1 LFENTFVIL
10 LQIVIIM
17 KGFFLGLIAIFGSF
31 VLTYAMTYFMAYV
44 TLDII
49 HLYSIP
55 YLINLSIA
63 NIFGFWFA
71 YTLFTTKRSE
81 LSGNLDKKTQKD
93 QGEFFKN
100 DLKTQ
105 ITYFVFICLV
115 WGISILTHK
124 IFF

>member
-1 LFENTFVIL
+1 
-10 LQIVIIM
+10 M
-17 KGFFLGLIAIFGSF
+17 KGFFLGLIAIVGSF
-31 VLTYAMTYFMAYV
+31 VLTYALTYFMAYV
-44 TLDII
+44 TWDII
-49 HLYSIP
+49 RLYSIP

-63 NIFGFWFA
+63 NIFGMSFA
-71 YTLFTTKRSE
+71 YTLFTTRRSE
-81 LSGNLDKKTQKD
+81 LMVTLDKKSKKEQNDFLKD
-93 QGEFFKN
+93 

>member
-1 LFENTFVIL
+1 
-10 LQIVIIM
+10 M
-17 KGFFLGLIAIFGSF
+17 KGFFLGLIAILGSF

-49 HLYSIP
+49 RLYSIP

-81 LSGNLDKKTQKD
+81 LMGNLDNKTQKTKKD
-93 QGEFFKN
+93 QGEYFKN